1 MPDSRIN
8 IPSKVTRG
16 EPFPV
21 KLQIRHPMETGYRT
35 DDVGKGIARNVI
47 RTLTCRYNGEVVFA
61 AQLSSGIAANPFLS
75 FFVVARA
82 PGEMTFEWIDD
93 AGVKGS
99 DRVDVN
105 VG

>member
-1 MPDSRIN
+1 
-8 IPSKVTRG
+8 
-16 EPFPV
+16 
-21 KLQIRHPMETGYRT
+21 
-35 DDVGKGIARNVI
+35 VI